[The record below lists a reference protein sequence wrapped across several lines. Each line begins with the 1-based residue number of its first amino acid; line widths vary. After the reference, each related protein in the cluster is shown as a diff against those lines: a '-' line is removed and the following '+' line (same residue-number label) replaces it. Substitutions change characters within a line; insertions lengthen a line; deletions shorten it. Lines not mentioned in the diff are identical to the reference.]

1 MAVSPDDSCTIPLDI
16 SPDACLEAVAKIL
29 VAHAG
34 QAVYAYERESIW
46 HVGVDSQASF
56 TIDPPGET
64 ATIETDTARS
74 STKITGDIKKVI
86 AAFTSRYAQDG
97 GMIFGQIG
105 FNYSAYINGVKF
117 EPGSWPLVS
126 LLVPRLQVRVQKDAV
141 SLRNWTEKD
150 LQVIKTALSHSFPSF
165 YTHGRPDESTNG
177 EPYRDVVQQALSEIG
192 RGLYQKVIASRAID
206 LSYKVD
212 MVGTLVCGRRAN
224 TPRRAFLVDHHGF
237 SATGFSP
244 ELVMSF
250 QDGKVTTE
258 PLAGTRA
265 NVGTE
270 KERSWL
276 QNDLLND
283 PKEVMEHII
292 SVQEAMREM
301 NQFCADGTVAVADLM
316 SVKQRGKVQHLAS
329 TVTGTL
335 CPSKDVW
342 DALHVLF
349 PAITATGIP
358 KMKAIEAIHRLE
370 TRPRELY
377 SGAIL
382 LFEGSKSV
390 EASLVLRSVF
400 QDSER
405 SWLQAGAGIIALSTP
420 DRELTETCEKLRSVA
435 PFVMSIREEA
445 VQSAQVAVR
454 QLAGLP
460 ATLALGS
467 NVFSHTTG

>member
-1 MAVSPDDSCTIPLDI
+1 MAVSPGDSYTIPLDI
-16 SPDACLEAVAKIL
+16 SLDACLDAVAKIL
-29 VAHAG
+29 AAHAG
-34 QAVYAYERESIW
+34 RAMYAYERDSIW

-56 TIDPPGET
+56 TIDPPSEM

-74 STKITGDIKKVI
+74 STKLTRDSKEAI
-86 AAFTSRYAQDG
+86 AAFTSHYAQEG

-126 LLVPRLQVRVQKDAV
+126 LLVPRLQVRVQKGAV
-141 SLRNWTEKD
+141 SLRNWTGKD
-150 LQVIKTALSHSFPSF
+150 LQVIKKALSHPFANIG
-165 YTHGRPDESTNG
+165 TQGRPDESMNG
-177 EPYRDVVQQALSEIG
+177 GSYRDVVQQALNEIAQG
-192 RGLYQKVIASRAID
+192 SYQKIIASRTID

-224 TPRRAFLVDHHGF
+224 TPRRAFLVDHRGF

-270 KERSWL
+270 RERSRL

-301 NQFCADGTVAVADLM
+301 KQFCADGTVAVADLI
-316 SVKQRGKVQHLAS
+316 SVKRRGKVQHLAS
-329 TVTGTL
+329 TVTRTL

-342 DALHVLF
+342 DALNVLF
-349 PAITATGIP
+349 PAITATSIP
-358 KMKAIEAIHRLE
+358 KMKVIEAIHRLE
-370 TRPRELY
+370 TCPRELY

-382 LFEGSKSV
+382 LFDGSKSV

-400 QDSER
+400 QDPER

-420 DRELTETCEKLRSVA
+420 DRELTETCEKLRSFA

-445 VQSAQVAVR
+445 
-454 QLAGLP
+454 AG
-460 ATLALGS
+460 TLSIGKGNAW
-467 NVFSHTTG
+467 

>member
-1 MAVSPDDSCTIPLDI
+1 MAVSPDDSFTIPLDT
-16 SPDACLEAVAKIL
+16 SPDACLETVAKIL
-29 VAHAG
+29 AAHAG

-56 TIDPPGET
+56 TIDPAGET
-64 ATIETDTARS
+64 ATIETDTPSS
-74 STKITGDIKKVI
+74 STKINGDIKKVI
-86 AAFTSRYAQDG
+86 AAFTSRYAKDG

-105 FNYSAYINGVKF
+105 FNYSAYIHGINF

-126 LLVPRLQVRVQKDAV
+126 LFVPRLQIRVQKDAL
-141 SLRNWTEKD
+141 SLRNRTAKD

-165 YTHGRPDESTNG
+165 HMHSQYDESTNG
-177 EPYRDVVQQALSEIG
+177 EPYRDVVQQALSEIR
-192 RGLYQKVIASRAID
+192 RGLYKKVIASRAID
-206 LSYKVD
+206 LPYKVD

-224 TPRRAFLVDHHGF
+224 TPRRAFLFDHHSF

-270 KERSWL
+270 KERSGL

-292 SVQEAMREM
+292 SVQEAMRQM
-301 NQFCADGTVAVADLM
+301 DKFCVNGTVAVADLM

-342 DALHVLF
+342 DAFHGLF
-349 PAITATGIP
+349 PAVTATGIP
-358 KMKAIEAIHRLE
+358 KTKAIEAIHRLE

-420 DRELTETCEKLRSVA
+420 ERELTETCEKLRSFA
-435 PFVMSIREEA
+435 PFVMSVREEA
-445 VQSAQVAVR
+445 AV
-454 QLAGLP
+454 
-460 ATLALGS
+460 
-467 NVFSHTTG
+467 V

>member
-86 AAFTSRYAQDG
+86 AAFTSRYAQDR

-177 EPYRDVVQQALSEIG
+177 EPYRDVVQ
-192 RGLYQKVIASRAID
+192 
-206 LSYKVD
+206 
-212 MVGTLVCGRRAN
+212 
-224 TPRRAFLVDHHGF
+224 
-237 SATGFSP
+237 
-244 ELVMSF
+244 
-250 QDGKVTTE
+250 
-258 PLAGTRA
+258 
-265 NVGTE
+265 
-270 KERSWL
+270 
-276 QNDLLND
+276 
-283 PKEVMEHII
+283 
-292 SVQEAMREM
+292 
-301 NQFCADGTVAVADLM
+301 
-316 SVKQRGKVQHLAS
+316 
-329 TVTGTL
+329 
-335 CPSKDVW
+335 
-342 DALHVLF
+342 
-349 PAITATGIP
+349 
-358 KMKAIEAIHRLE
+358 
-370 TRPRELY
+370 
-377 SGAIL
+377 
-382 LFEGSKSV
+382 
-390 EASLVLRSVF
+390 
-400 QDSER
+400 
-405 SWLQAGAGIIALSTP
+405 
-420 DRELTETCEKLRSVA
+420 
-435 PFVMSIREEA
+435 
-445 VQSAQVAVR
+445 
-454 QLAGLP
+454 
-460 ATLALGS
+460 
-467 NVFSHTTG
+467 

>member
-1 MAVSPDDSCTIPLDI
+1 MAVFPDDTFTIPLGT
-16 SPDACLEAVAKIL
+16 SADARVEAVAKIL
-29 VAHAG
+29 IAYAG
-34 QAVYAYERESIW
+34 HSVYAYERESTW

-64 ATIETDTARS
+64 ATIETDTTSS
-74 STKITGDIKKVI
+74 STEITGDTIKKVT

-97 GMIFGQIG
+97 GMISGQIG
-105 FNYSAYINGVKF
+105 FNYSAYINGVEF

-126 LLVPRLQVRVQKDAV
+126 LLVPRLQVRVQKGAV
-141 SLRNWTEKD
+141 SLRNWTEND
-150 LQVIKTALSHSFPSF
+150 LRVIQTALSHPFPSF

-177 EPYRDVVQQALSEIG
+177 DQYRDVVQQALGEIS
-192 RGLYQKVIASRAID
+192 RGLYRKVIASRAID

-212 MVGTLVCGRRAN
+212 MVGTLVCGRRGN
-224 TPRRAFLVDHHGF
+224 TPRRAFLVDHNGF

-270 KERSWL
+270 KERSRL
-276 QNDLLND
+276 RNDLLND

-301 NQFCADGTVAVADLM
+301 NRFCADGTVVVADLM

-335 CPSKDVW
+335 CPSNDVW
-342 DALHVLF
+342 DALNVLF

-358 KMKAIEAIHRLE
+358 KMKAIEAISRLE

-377 SGAIL
+377 SGAIVF
-382 LFEGSKSV
+382 FEGSKSV

-405 SWLQAGAGIIALSTP
+405 SWLQAGAGIIALSNP

-435 PFVMSIREEA
+435 GFVMSIRDK
-445 VQSAQVAVR
+445 
-454 QLAGLP
+454 
-460 ATLALGS
+460 GS
-467 NVFSHTTG
+467 SSSE